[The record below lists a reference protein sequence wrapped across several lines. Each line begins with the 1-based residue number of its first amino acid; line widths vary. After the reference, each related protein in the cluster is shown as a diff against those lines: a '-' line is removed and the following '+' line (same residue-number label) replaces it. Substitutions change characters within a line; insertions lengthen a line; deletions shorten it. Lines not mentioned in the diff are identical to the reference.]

1 MPEPSRP
8 DAGSAASGAGDAAAE
23 AHGVEAVATG
33 IHRAERDAELAAE
46 GWSRRFVGA
55 PPKLKEHVELYE
67 SLGQEVLQDAV
78 SEEELAEVCAGC
90 ALALTFFKVVYTR
103 SAK

>member
-1 MPEPSRP
+1 MSEPSPP
-8 DAGSAASGAGDAAAE
+8 DGGAPLSEAGATPRAPHGA
-23 AHGVEAVATG
+23 EAVATG
-33 IHRAERDAELAAE
+33 IHRAARDSELAAD

-67 SLGQEVLQDAV
+67 SLGQEVLQDPVA
-78 SEEELAEVCAGC
+78 EEELAELCAGC